1 MGWLVLLQY
10 KKVAPVG
17 DRVFVKVDDSE
28 ATTAGGILLPTS
40 AQKKQTQG
48 EVVDN
53 GDATSLKVGFCCF
66 CDYTFTPHQIWGR
79 MLEQAAPKPAR
90 MVA

>member
-1 MGWLVLLQY
+1 MLGHAIHPEHATLSNVARLVLLQY

-48 EVVDN
+48 SVVDN
-53 GDATSLKVGFCCF
+53 GDATSLKV
-66 CDYTFTPHQIWGR
+66 
-79 MLEQAAPKPAR
+79 
-90 MVA
+90 